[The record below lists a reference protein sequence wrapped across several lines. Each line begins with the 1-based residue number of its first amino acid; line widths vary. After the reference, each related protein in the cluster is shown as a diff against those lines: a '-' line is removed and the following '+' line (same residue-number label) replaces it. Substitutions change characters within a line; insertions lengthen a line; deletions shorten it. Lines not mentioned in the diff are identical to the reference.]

1 MICYEDILPRFV
13 RQLWDRAGPADVLV
27 NVTND
32 SWYGDTHEPIEHLAL
47 ATFRSIETRRAL
59 IRSTNTG
66 ISAIV
71 DPVGRLTARSGQW
84 TREVVVADVPLVTDG
99 STTVY
104 QTIGDAPALAACVV
118 LAWLLL
124 RAPAAPVLRV
134 TRPGARAG
142 QLGLRRRCTE

>member
-1 MICYEDILPRFV
+1 M
-13 RQLWDRAGPADVLV
+13 
-27 NVTND
+27 
-32 SWYGDTHEPIEHLAL
+32 SWSTSPTTPGTATRTSPSSTLAL

-84 TREVVVADVPLVTDG
+84 TREVVVADVPLVKDG

-104 QTIGDAPALAACVV
+104 QTIGDAPALAACAV
-118 LAWLLL
+118 LLWLLL
-124 RAPAAPVLRV
+124 A
-134 TRPGARAG
+134 
-142 QLGLRRRCTE
+142 RRRRPT